1 MGMRVLMFG
10 WEFPPLVSGGLGT
23 ACHGIT
29 RALVRLGHQ
38 VIFVMPHGEGDVAF
52 PGLTIVSASAVLGA
66 LAAARPFPSPVDDA
80 PDLLPARLVLHPYLT
95 VRPPK
100 DGVPAFRKWPA
111 DSILAGSGGYGADL
125 FTEVGR
131 YGEAGRIVAART
143 SFDVIHGH
151 DWMAVPACLAARR
164 VSGRLF
170 VLHVH
175 SLEYDRSGAGVNSEI
190 CAVERRGLEAADR
203 VIAVSNYTKEMI
215 VRHYG
220 IAREKIAVVH
230 NAVTAAEGR
239 KAYRVPAGN
248 GEKRVLFLGRI
259 TFQKGPEY
267 FVEAAA
273 RVLKEMPE
281 TTFIMAGSG
290 DMMPEMVEKV
300 AELKIGKRFHFAGFL
315 QGRQVEEAFARAD
328 LYVMPSVSEPFGLT
342 PLEAMMYDVPVIVSR
357 QSGVA
362 EVLKHA
368 VKVDFWDVAA
378 LAEKMIAILK
388 YPPLAAEVVA
398 RGREELQGLSWEAA
412 ARKIVAVYKSL

>member
-1 MGMRVLMFG
+1 MGKRILMFG

-29 RALVRLGHQ
+29 RALAELGHRL
-38 VIFVMPHGEGDVAF
+38 IFVMPHGEGLAAF
-52 PGLTIVSASAVLGA
+52 PGLTIVSASAVL
-66 LAAARPFPSPVDDA
+66 AASATARSIG
-80 PDLLPARLVLHPYLT
+80 PAAGEGRDPCPTRLFLHPYLT

-100 DGVPAFRKWPA
+100 DDAPIFREWPA
-111 DSILAGSGGYGADL
+111 DSLLAHAGGYGVDL
-125 FTEVGR
+125 FAEVGR
-131 YGEAGRIVAART
+131 YARAGEILAART

-164 VSGRLF
+164 VSGRPF

-175 SLEYDRSGAGVNSEI
+175 SLEYDRSGEGLNDEI
-190 CAVERRGLEAADR
+190 RAWERRGLEGADR

-220 IAREKIAVVH
+220 IAREKIAVAH
-230 NAVTAAEGR
+230 NAVSAAEGR
-239 KAYRVPAGN
+239 RVYRVPAAD

-259 TFQKGPEY
+259 TYQKGPEY

-273 RVLKEMPE
+273 RVLEEMPE
-281 TTFIMAGSG
+281 TVFIMAGSG
-290 DMMPEMVEKV
+290 DMMAEMVEKV
-300 AELKIGKRFHFAGFL
+300 AALKIGRRFHFTGFL
-315 QGRQVEEAFARAD
+315 QGRQVEEAFAAAD

-362 EVLKHA
+362 EILKHA

-378 LAEKMIAILK
+378 LAEKMISILK
-388 YPPLAAEVVA
+388 YPPMAGELAA
-398 RGREELQGLSWEAA
+398 RGREELRGLSWQTT
-412 ARKIVAVYKSL
+412 ARKIVAVYDSL